1 MSIKGVPTSIGPVLF
16 ANLPS
21 AAANPGMVVYCS
33 NARKASEGAGVGTGN
48 LLFSDGTNWIR
59 TDTGATAVA

>member
-1 MSIKGVPTSIGPVLF
+1 MTIKGVPTSIGPVTF

-21 AAANPGMVVYCS
+21 AAANKGAVVFCT
-33 NARKASEGAGVGTGN
+33 NARKAAEGAGVGTGN

-59 TDTGATAVA
+59 VDTGATADA

>member
-1 MSIKGVPTSIGPVLF
+1 MNIKGVPTSLGPVTF

-21 AAANPGMVVYCS
+21 AAGRAGAVIFCS
-33 NARKASEGAGVGTGN
+33 NARKASEAAGVGTGN

-59 TDTGATAVA
+59 TDTGVTAVA